1 MADSTEINVRTNGPL
16 LIKGNF
22 GIKDARGQEFDLSGR
37 EAIALCRC
45 GHSENKPFC
54 DGRHGQAGFASD
66 VEARKLPLPAG
77 SS

>member
-45 GHSENKPFC
+45 GQSANRPFC
-54 DGRHGQAGFASD
+54 DGSHNQIGFQ
-66 VEARKLPLPAG
+66 
-77 SS
+77 SSEKATVTKS